1 MTQQGS
7 VPGDL
12 YSHTKQKNHGIPPLC
27 KYPVPQE
34 KMIQEH
40 ID

>member
-12 YSHTKQKNHGIPPLC
+12 YSHTKQKNHLFVSTLFH
-27 KYPVPQE
+27 KK

>member
-1 MTQQGS
+1 MTQQAS
-7 VPGDL
+7 VPG
-12 YSHTKQKNHGIPPLC
+12 YKTEKTTASHLFVSTLFHKK
-27 KYPVPQE
+27 